1 MSPAR
6 RYPSLPN
13 HVGAA
18 VTRVGVN
25 AGTRLREERLRR
37 RWTLRKLADESGL
50 ATSEVHNAESGRR
63 VSMEAYCRIAD
74 ALGLRVDIEI
84 SDPRSRAVRTPRD
97 ADAVHAAM
105 GDFEAARLMSR
116 HIPVGIDEPYQ
127 HYQFAGR
134 ADVLAWDVAT
144 RALLHIEN
152 RTRFPNIQEAAGSW
166 NAKRSYLPA
175 VVAARIGIRS
185 WASVTNVMAAV
196 WTSEVFHTVRLRSAT
211 FRALCPDGPE
221 SFAAWWS
228 GGRVEPGVSSAFVL
242 LDPLATGRELDF
254 VDLEAALRVKPR
266 HRDYADVAAKLRSA
280 RTQHADQAL
289 R

>member
-6 RYPSLPN
+6 RHQSLPD
-13 HVGAA
+13 HVAAA
-18 VTRVGVN
+18 VARACVTC
-25 AGTRLREERLRR
+25 GTQLREERLRR
-37 RWTLRKLADESGL
+37 RWTLRELGDAAGL
-50 ATSEVHNAESGRR
+50 AASEVHKAESGRP
-63 VSMEAYCRIAD
+63 VSMEAYCRLAG
-74 ALGLRVDIEI
+74 ALGLRVDVEI
-84 SDPRSRAVRTPRD
+84 SDPRRRQGLAREVD
-97 ADAVHAAM
+97 LVHSVM

-116 HIPVGIDEPYQ
+116 DIPVGIDEPYQ

-175 VVAARIGIRS
+175 VIAARIGITS

-196 WTSEVFHTVRLRSAT
+196 WTSEVLHTVRLRSAT

-221 SFAAWWS
+221 SFTAWWS
-228 GGRVEPGVSSAFVL
+228 GGHVEPGVSSAFVL
-242 LDPLATGRELDF
+242 LDPLATGRERDF

-280 RTQHADQAL
+280 RTQPADQAL